1 MTTHDRQ
8 FCAPHTG
15 MIYTAPHAS
24 DHIAVSVL
32 LDDAAIAQPLSLS
45 LDEPTK
51 ACSFRPGVL
60 LRAQGICAGSER
72 WKWEQQASQ
81 GVELVE

>member
-8 FCAPHTG
+8 FCAPPTG
-15 MIYTAPHAS
+15 KIYTAPHAS

-51 ACSFRPGVL
+51 ACSFRPQKTL
-60 LRAQGICAGSER
+60 ASFFAPKASAPAASDGSGSSKR
-72 WKWEQQASQ
+72 PK
-81 GVELVE
+81 V